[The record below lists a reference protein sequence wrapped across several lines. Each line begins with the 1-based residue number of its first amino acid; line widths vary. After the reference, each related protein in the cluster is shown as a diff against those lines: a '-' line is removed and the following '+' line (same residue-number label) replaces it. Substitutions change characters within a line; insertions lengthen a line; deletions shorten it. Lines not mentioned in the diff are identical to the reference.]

1 MRAGGIK
8 AIDGEHQPH
17 RCVGKLGDC
26 AQAVTG
32 YGSRHAHDRHT
43 MSDEDIITL
52 GGQLYRA
59 AEHDDFEETL
69 EILIR
74 LAQSERREF
83 LAYLL
88 RMALIEARSQAPEKT
103 CLPH

>member
-1 MRAGGIK
+1 
-8 AIDGEHQPH
+8 
-17 RCVGKLGDC
+17 
-26 AQAVTG
+26 
-32 YGSRHAHDRHT
+32 

-69 EILIR
+69 ETLVR

-83 LAYLL
+83 W
-88 RMALIEARSQAPEKT
+88 LIS
-103 CLPH
+103 CGWL

>member
-1 MRAGGIK
+1 
-8 AIDGEHQPH
+8 
-17 RCVGKLGDC
+17 
-26 AQAVTG
+26 
-32 YGSRHAHDRHT
+32 